1 MRKCAFCGTDNAD
14 GEVFCGLCGQRLDAI
29 PNKQNDDK
37 SAEVSENPV
46 EECSPETI
54 PAPKSIFCPLCC
66 GSGEIVHVY
75 RADIVFE
82 NQEHINKMREML
94 SELSDDEIT
103 IQIENVVKWAER
115 YKGLLVDELLHRGQG
130 VQDVHDEGAV
140 LYDEHT
146 DEEDSFY
153 TDDELDEDEFPAE
166 IVVDETIDYNLAQMI
181 QQKVAAFSV
190 AETEEALQKLR
201 SIPEYSLSA
210 EELAQLHYEIDTCE
224 LHLFELTGNING

>member
-14 GEVFCGLCGQRLDAI
+14 GEVFCGLCGQRLDAV
-29 PNKQNDDK
+29 PNEQNNDK

-54 PAPKSIFCPLCC
+54 PAPKSTFCPLCC

-94 SELSDDEIT
+94 SALSDDEIT

-115 YKGLLVDELLHRGQG
+115 YKELLVDELLHRGQG

-153 TDDELDEDEFPAE
+153 TDDELDEDEFSAE
-166 IVVDETIDYNLAQMI
+166 IVVDETIDYNLA
-181 QQKVAAFSV
+181 
-190 AETEEALQKLR
+190 
-201 SIPEYSLSA
+201 
-210 EELAQLHYEIDTCE
+210 
-224 LHLFELTGNING
+224 